1 MIFRTLMATRATR
14 LSAEHVQALNGIELT
29 FYGGGKKEKKVL
41 EAWKA
46 YHDHLNTKYE
56 GTAANEWTIRQIDLF
71 IALLFEMAVC
81 LGYEFDRTS
90 IKNSWYAPQAHETI
104 EQDWHTIRTGLADVL
119 EGKRSLPVTGYAA
132 NEEEANQTSEMRR
145 LLIDWLKEN
154 KNFVSSIKGQNVG
167 GN

>member
-56 GTAANEWTIRQIDLF
+56 GTAANEWTIRWIW
-71 IALLFEMAVC
+71 AELL
-81 LGYEFDRTS
+81 RS
-90 IKNSWYAPQAHETI
+90 RQAFSGRQRMGCEP
-104 EQDWHTIRTGLADVL
+104 G
-119 EGKRSLPVTGYAA
+119 
-132 NEEEANQTSEMRR
+132 
-145 LLIDWLKEN
+145 
-154 KNFVSSIKGQNVG
+154 
-167 GN
+167 

>member
-1 MIFRTLMATRATR
+1 M
-14 LSAEHVQALNGIELT
+14 
-29 FYGGGKKEKKVL
+29 
-41 EAWKA
+41 
-46 YHDHLNTKYE
+46 NTKYE